1 MMFMIQEIRTLQ
13 MFVHIFLDFGLV
25 LSVLFADTLSIN
37 EDETE
42 MIKDHS

>member
-13 MFVHIFLDFGLV
+13 MFVHIFLDFVLV
-25 LSVLFADTLSIN
+25 LSADTLSIS